1 MKFWGV
7 KAHVP
12 MTTHS
17 SQSPTIDPRR
27 PARDVIV
34 AVLDNMR
41 RNLELLQYSTLAPS
55 RYVVYLHAKEFA
67 RLEGIIPIL
76 KDQTA
81 RALTDELARLNR
93 RANWQRYADQ
103 VLRRERPEVQNPAG
117 EWQVEFCPDAEG
129 ELREGDILID
139 SELLIPSSVELGIG
153 QRTRKVS
160 TVHDGT
166 RSRPSPSRPSE
177 HQQPPAVSADAVGRS
192 AVSSAGLQSREA
204 HAEVATPIGDTPVT
218 RRVEEPET
226 GARSVD
232 SASARSSAPPLPVLP
247 PLPAPVPSPRVA
259 RLVYQDDRGE
269 HTYEISKDLVTIG
282 RGGANHAVDVKLVA
296 SVDVSREHARIRRDP
311 QSGRYFL
318 IDLST
323 LGTTINGRHVPRGF
337 DDRDGTRRD
346 NGAETALP
354 DSARIGLAE
363 TVFLTFNL
371 G

>member
-1 MKFWGV
+1 MKPSL
-7 KAHVP
+7 P
-12 MTTHS
+12 MAT
-17 SQSPTIDPRR
+17 QKSPSPAIDPRR

-67 RLEGIIPIL
+67 RLEGIISIL
-76 KDQTA
+76 KEQTA

-93 RANWQRYADQ
+93 RASWQRYADQ
-103 VLRRERPEVQNPAG
+103 VLGRERPQIQNPAG
-117 EWQVEFCPDAEG
+117 EWQIEFCPDAEG

-166 RSRPSPSRPSE
+166 RSRPSLSRPGE
-177 HQQPPAVSADAVGRS
+177 HQQPPVV
-192 AVSSAGLQSREA
+192 LQPRDPFPEGMMPA
-204 HAEVATPIGDTPVT
+204 LNTPVT

-226 GARSVD
+226 GVRSVD
-232 SASARSSAPPLPVLP
+232 STPPRSSAPPLPNVP
-247 PLPAPVPSPRVA
+247 PLPIIPEPLPEPSPPVA
-259 RLVYQDDRGE
+259 RLVYRDDLGE
-269 HTYEISKDLVTIG
+269 HTYAISKDLVTIG
-282 RGGANHAVDVKLVA
+282 RGGVHHAVDLTLAA
-296 SVDVSREHARIRRDP
+296 SVDVSREHARIRRDAP
-311 QSGRYFL
+311 SGRYFL

-337 DDRDGTRRD
+337 DDRDGTRRE

-354 DSARIGLAE
+354 DPARIGLAE
-363 TVFLTFNL
+363 TVFLTFKIS
-371 G
+371 